1 MHAKRDHHDPP
12 PPGAGRPGDP
22 LVTVEIQREIDLLS
36 GAWAERTFVK
46 LYVAARESGLLA
58 AISDRDWKTLCT
70 LATYMDGDGYCF
82 PSQAELAA
90 AMGCSRQMA
99 NERVKSLAGF
109 RFRGQQVLLVVK
121 GERTAA
127 GGWARNGYRV
137 LPIARLRIYDDA
149 GTEPDDSANDS
160 AQAEGPAVSRK
171 LDTAAT
177 PRPTVSSPTG
187 TVQLDTNKKHS
198 LELDLNVSNFEGLI
212 HNVDNSGGAGRR
224 SANGPEGV
232 PAQPPAG
239 DPGPGPD
246 PEERELLAAYLA
258 DFAAEL
264 GDEAPLSST
273 ITRARNAFRDAGVPA
288 AAWGDL
294 LYRARVIAQEHT
306 AQITKRAGDGSGGL
320 RRKNKM
326 PYFFAT
332 LEQLLALRSVA
343 TRCVGDGPR

>member
-1 MHAKRDHHDPP
+1 MRAERDHHDPP
-12 PPGAGRPGDP
+12 PPEAGRPGDP

-99 NERVKSLAGF
+99 NERVKSLAAF

-121 GERTAA
+121 GERTAG

-137 LPIARLRIYDDA
+137 LPIARLRIYDAA
-149 GTEPDDSANDS
+149 GAEPNDSVNDS
-160 AQAEGPAVSRK
+160 AQAEGPTVSSF
-171 LDTAAT
+171 LDTAAA

-198 LELDLNVSNFEGLI
+198 LELDLNVSNFEGVI
-212 HNVDNSGGAGRR
+212 HIVDKSFEIRNVK
-224 SANGPEGV
+224 
-232 PAQPPAG
+232 
-239 DPGPGPD
+239 
-246 PEERELLAAYLA
+246 
-258 DFAAEL
+258 
-264 GDEAPLSST
+264 
-273 ITRARNAFRDAGVPA
+273 I
-288 AAWGDL
+288 
-294 LYRARVIAQEHT
+294 
-306 AQITKRAGDGSGGL
+306 
-320 RRKNKM
+320 
-326 PYFFAT
+326 
-332 LEQLLALRSVA
+332 
-343 TRCVGDGPR
+343 